1 MYIVFNSWIQI
12 EKNSRED
19 AIKTARLNSA
29 AVYDFEKDCI
39 ICDCRTAET
48 ESDERG

>member
-1 MYIVFNSWIQI
+1 MYIVFNNWIQM
-12 EKNSRED
+12 EKESRED

-29 AVYDFEKDCI
+29 AVVDESGKI
-39 ICDCRTAET
+39 LIDCRTAET